1 MPSPSTKNYHLLQYA
16 DDTALIELLHGDEP
30 SPFQQASESLINWCA
45 NHNLLIDVRKTTE
58 RFFSNRRFSPAC
70 YDLILNDVHVVRV
83 QNFKCLHTILDS
95 KLNFKMNS
103 DAAEKARR
111 RISIMKSLSSLK
123 MTEPIR
129 VKCYVTFIECC
140 FLHHLSTI
148 HGHLT
153 KASKKNIDSIIRLA
167 RCVRIGEGC
176 ER

>member
-1 MPSPSTKNYHLLQYA
+1 M
-16 DDTALIELLHGDEP
+16 I
-30 SPFQQASESLINWCA
+30 F
-45 NHNLLIDVRKTTE
+45 
-58 RFFSNRRFSPAC
+58 
-70 YDLILNDVHVVRV
+70 
-83 QNFKCLHTILDS
+83 DS
-95 KLNFKMNS
+95 KLNFKMNI
-103 DAAEKARR
+103 DRVAEKSRR
-111 RISIMKSLSSLK
+111 RIFTLKHLSFLK
-123 MTEPIR
+123 VIEPIR